1 MKFSPIQLEIVWQ
14 KNSEAKMH
22 VGDLIWKLSL
32 SSSWSLFTMK
42 LMLTKPLK
50 WERGDSVTV
59 EGWKQADTAHTL
71 QLEGYN
77 ILILL
82 PKVFSHYEQNVWNDS
97 WKRVL

>member
-1 MKFSPIQLEIVWQ
+1 
-14 KNSEAKMH
+14 
-22 VGDLIWKLSL
+22 
-32 SSSWSLFTMK
+32 MK

-59 EGWKQADTAHTL
+59 EDWKQADTAHTL

-82 PKVFSHYEQNVWNDS
+82 PKVFSHYEQNV
-97 WKRVL
+97 